1 MATTLLE
8 LIREAIEE
16 SQMLELGV
24 TEPDEDRMLF
34 NAMRL
39 SGAPYSFVQEVYQQ
53 YAE

>member
-1 MATTLLE
+1 MTPTLLE
-8 LIREAIEE
+8 VIREAIKE

-39 SGAPYSFVQEVYQQ
+39 SGAPYSFVEQVYQQ